1 MAKNIKLFLF
11 LYLLILSPIPATAQI
26 ATVGED
32 LLYGVKS
39 TSGTT
44 QDWGTIN
51 PTNGAFTSI
60 TQISPTNLGWPLGD
74 IGSQPDP
81 INGYVYTR
89 QTNSGT
95 NDILAIKKSD
105 GSTKWLGL
113 TANDLVVGY
122 DTKNNKLIY
131 RNSSSANILKTYDI
145 NEGTTD
151 TISSSFASGVSSWQA
166 GGIGA
171 VNSFGRTAF
180 QLKPDTTSKLYKINL
195 DDGTE
200 TTIDINAYITTIAWD
215 SKKQKLYGV
224 YDSDG
229 ISGYRIAEINT
240 DDGSLRNVSAVNSIS
255 GMSNYVQMIA
265 PNDQRYYV
273 NENGGVIRAISL
285 SDGTSLGTFTAPLRL
300 MPVGAIP
307 MGANDTSLQT
317 VAFDINDPD
326 SEVIKLGSN
335 TVIYTGTNSS
345 SGGVDVEAGTLKVSG
360 SDNLGSGEVSLEG
373 GELEISTNTTLTNA
387 ISSSSDDSTI
397 DTSSNSVTA
406 SGTLSGSK
414 EINKTGTG
422 TLTLTGTLNNTGGI
436 DVKSGTLI
444 ANGTGVTP
452 VTVTSGTLQGSGT
465 IGNLTSSSFVAP
477 GNSIGTLNV
486 AGNVTLN
493 SGSILVIEVNS
504 DGTSDKIIAT
514 GNANLGGVLRISPEA
529 GTYNA
534 STEYTFLTA
543 SNVSGTFS
551 NVVLLSCSGGDT
563 ISTTYGASSV
573 KVTLSS
579 CTIKSTNANIIKS
592 YINDLSANASGDLS
606 SAITELNTLSGA
618 TYDAAINQLDHDMTG
633 AVTFVGQQQISK
645 INSIIEKQLNTLEE
659 KKDHPEKTEQKNSW
673 GQAYGVSGKKKTSS
687 DKGINGYE
695 YQFSGIILGSDF
707 LVGKDIYGATAS
719 IIETDITNNNN
730 EGKSEYTSI
739 ALTGYNSAYLQSGN
753 KLNTKLSFVT
763 NLVKSKRYLN
773 FGSISR
779 TASAKYKTYGL
790 DIGLNF
796 AVKPFNTVGGNLNTN
811 LNTGL
816 TYNYQSGFTETGADS
831 LNLKVNSKGAG
842 ILRAGIDQAYTFNNK
857 IQSLS
862 PFVNWG
868 VNISQQLNSPSSV
881 QALQNQQSFTITDN
895 KRNNII
901 GQVGFGIMKEFSN
914 GSEFNFSATQKFSG
928 GLNETSAMLKYIKT
942 F

>member
-1 MAKNIKLFLF
+1 MFDGGNDKIITYNLKN
-11 LYLLILSPIPATAQI
+11 
-26 ATVGED
+26 
-32 LLYGVKS
+32 
-39 TSGTT
+39 
-44 QDWGTIN
+44 
-51 PTNGAFTSI
+51 
-60 TQISPTNLGWPLGD
+60 
-74 IGSQPDP
+74 
-81 INGYVYTR
+81 
-89 QTNSGT
+89 
-95 NDILAIKKSD
+95 
-105 GSTKWLGL
+105 
-113 TANDLVVGY
+113 
-122 DTKNNKLIY
+122 
-131 RNSSSANILKTYDI
+131 
-145 NEGTTD
+145 
-151 TISSSFASGVSSWQA
+151 
-166 GGIGA
+166 
-171 VNSFGRTAF
+171 
-180 QLKPDTTSKLYKINL
+180 
-195 DDGTE
+195 
-200 TTIDINAYITTIAWD
+200 
-215 SKKQKLYGV
+215 
-224 YDSDG
+224 
-229 ISGYRIAEINT
+229 
-240 DDGSLRNVSAVNSIS
+240 NSIS
-255 GMSNYVQMIA
+255 NILISA
-265 PNDQRYYV
+265 SADQVTSVFGYK
-273 NENGGVIRAISL
+273 E
-285 SDGTSLGTFTAPLRL
+285 DGTLIVKTDDFSETAASAKRFATVTPNGDLTRVGSPLVGGSEYPQGNAYYDETKDTIYTISNNSTKRFSTLNLLSNTPTGVSLIADSIEGLSADGKYVYAIDSSSTPQRIIKIDLENSTSTIFAANPPSGYDALGSAHIDASSNTLTVILGKSGGNGVATYDLSTGLLKNTIDTTLTSAGNKIGRFVNSSLTYDVATGTKIVSKNINSNIAKIIK
-300 MPVGAIP
+300 VGAGNLEI
-307 MGANDTSLQT
+307 
-317 VAFDINDPD
+317 
-326 SEVIKLGSN
+326 
-335 TVIYTGTNSS
+335 TGTNSS

-414 EINKTGTG
+414 EINKSGTG

-436 DVKSGTLI
+436 DIKSGTLI

-486 AGNVTLN
+486 TGNVTLN
-493 SGSILVIEVNS
+493 SGSILVIEVNA

-534 STEYTFLTA
+534 SSEYTFLTA

-563 ISTTYGASSV
+563 VSTTYGASSV

-645 INSIIEKQLNTLEE
+645 INSIIEKQLNASEE

-673 GQAYGVSGKKKTSS
+673 GQAYGVSGKKKISS
-687 DKGINGYE
+687 DKEINGYE

-707 LVGKDIYGATAS
+707 LVGEDIYGATAS
-719 IIETDITNNNN
+719 IIETDITSNNN

-779 TASAKYKTYGL
+779 TATAKYKTYVI
-790 DIGLNF
+790 DIGLNL
-796 AVKPFNTVGGNLNTN
+796 AAKPINIIGGNLNTN
-811 LNTGL
+811 LNSGI
-816 TYNYQSGFTETGADS
+816 TYNYQSGFTETGANS
-831 LNLKVNSKGAG
+831 LNLKVNSKGVG
-842 ILRAGIDQAYTFNNK
+842 ILRAGIDQTYTFNNK

-895 KRNNII
+895 KRTNII
-901 GQVGFGIMKEFSN
+901 GQVGFGITKEFSN
-914 GSEFNFSATQKFSG
+914 SSEFNFSATQKFLG